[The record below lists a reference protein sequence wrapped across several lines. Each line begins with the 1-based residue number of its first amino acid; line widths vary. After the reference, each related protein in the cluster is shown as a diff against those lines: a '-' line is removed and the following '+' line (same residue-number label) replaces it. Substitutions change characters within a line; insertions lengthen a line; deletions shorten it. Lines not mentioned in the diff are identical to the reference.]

1 MRVTYKNR
9 LANNRGECYYAGRL
23 QAYIM
28 TGLQHEYRALYNNN
42 NAKRT
47 D

>member
-9 LANNRGECYYAGRL
+9 LAKYHRECYYAGRQ
-23 QAYIM
+23 QAQIM